1 MSTFDPRPSTPWIQL
16 HAYAE
21 AYASMPKHFRV
32 QAEVLPLGEG
42 PPRPKIILT
51 NDGKREFAVSTKK

>member
-1 MSTFDPRPSTPWIQL
+1 L
-16 HAYAE
+16 HAYAK
-21 AYASMPKHFRV
+21 AYALMPKHFRM

-51 NDGKREFAVSTKK
+51 YDGKREFVVSTKK